1 MRELRITLSH
11 RPGELARLA
20 DALAEKSVNLKSLA
34 VLSEGNKAVACLVA
48 DDVAAARSA
57 LEASRIPFE
66 EGELLSELL
75 ENEPG
80 RIAELAS
87 KLAGAG
93 VNMNSLYILG
103 RDDDLIE
110 IGFTVD
116 DPKKA
121 KKALEGG

>member
-1 MRELRITLSH
+1 MRELRVTLSH

-20 DALAEKSVNLKSLA
+20 DALSLKSVNLKSLA

-48 DDVAAARSA
+48 DDVATARGA
-57 LEASRIPFE
+57 LEEARIPVE
-66 EGELLSELL
+66 ETELFSELL

-80 RIAELAS
+80 KIAELAG

-93 VNMNSLYILG
+93 VNLNSLYILG
-103 RDDDLIE
+103 RDSDLIE
-110 IGFTVD
+110 VGFTVD

-121 KKALEGG
+121 KKVLGE